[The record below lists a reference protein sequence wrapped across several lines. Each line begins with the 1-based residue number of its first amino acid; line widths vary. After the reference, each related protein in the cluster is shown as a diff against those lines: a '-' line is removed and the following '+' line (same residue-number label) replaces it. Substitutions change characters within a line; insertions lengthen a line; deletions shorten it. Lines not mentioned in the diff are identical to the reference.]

1 MIWWATIAGVLL
13 GFSQFEFGGIV
24 TGGLLGAA
32 MGAWLKHSVQA
43 AITREVERRIAGL
56 APGIPDRAIPE
67 DAAPERA
74 EPATPPRPETPRP
87 ASPWETAAPLTAAPP
102 ATPPPPRPEPV
113 QPVPAEPTAPVR
125 AEQVPPPTL
134 PVGELFAKAQGW
146 LLGGNTIVRVGL
158 VILFVGL
165 TFLVRL
171 VANAGLFPIEARLA
185 TVGAIGAGL
194 LAFGFRK
201 RLEKPGFGLSLQG
214 AGVAVMYLTV
224 FAAARL
230 YEVMPPLAAFGFMIL
245 FAALGCALAIL
256 QNSQA
261 MALAAFLGGF
271 AVPVLLGG
279 ESKTP
284 LPLFTYLTV
293 LNLAILM
300 IAWKKS
306 WRPLNL
312 LGFFATF
319 SLAGLW
325 GLGSYA
331 DQHYLVCQLFLA
343 GTIAIYLA
351 MALLYAHNTPGK
363 LGSAADSTLLFGP
376 ALAGF
381 GLQVALVK
389 DVEYGSAFAAL
400 AFGAAYLGL
409 TAFALRKRRDEMR
422 LLTECLLAIGVGFV
436 TLAIP
441 LALDA
446 KWTSAAWA
454 LEGAGAFWVGARQ
467 ARWMPRLFGLGL
479 QLVAA
484 LIVLTTLDSNVSA
497 WPLGHNGFVGPVM
510 VAVALLL
517 TAWWLRRPLPHSGS
531 RLAVRYAR
539 DEALLGKPWFLAG
552 FGFAALALV
561 REVTRKLPAA
571 TSEDYPAFVFEP
583 HEQLLLILLTLLG
596 AMALADWFGRRKDW
610 AVATWP
616 ARLSLPLLWVCFLV
630 SVGLGRHVLYLPDL
644 AGWALALGVHAWLLK
659 RQDADTGHG
668 MATIRSTLHAGGV
681 WLLAAMLAESLQ
693 LGIDRARLWDTSW
706 AGVIYL
712 VSVTAVLAALTRW
725 AGRAAPLRQTDGMR
739 WPLHPNAPAYW
750 WNAAVPLAV
759 LALAGA
765 AIAALLA
772 EGVTDPLPYL
782 PLLNPVDL
790 SVALALAALALWRRM
805 VASAAHPPAGA
816 APLLGE
822 VPVIMTGLIAFGWI
836 NAIWLRSAHHWLDI
850 PWTPHDLAADGTVQT
865 GISILWTLLAMA
877 LMLYA
882 KRSGARV
889 LWLTGAALLAAVVA
903 KLLLLDMSKVE
914 GLARIIAFMGV
925 GGLMLAIGYFVPLPP
940 RKGEESSPR
949 KGEDAKEHTA

>member
-13 GFSQFEFGGIV
+13 GFSQFDFGGIV

-32 MGAWLKHSVQA
+32 MGAWLKHVVQE
-43 AITREVERRIAGL
+43 AITREVDRRMAGL
-56 APGIPDRAIPE
+56 ELSARD
-67 DAAPERA
+67 PERA
-74 EPATPPRPETPRP
+74 P
-87 ASPWETAAPLTAAPP
+87 TAAPLAPSSQRSASPWTQSAAPKVAEAE
-102 ATPPPPRPEPV
+102 ATVPRRK
-113 QPVPAEPTAPVR
+113 PAETPAAQVIAPS
-125 AEQVPPPTL
+125 APAPSAAPTL

-201 RLEKPGFGLSLQG
+201 RIEKPGFGLSLQG

-230 YEVMPPLAAFGFMIL
+230 YEVMPPPAAFGFMIV

-284 LPLFTYLTV
+284 VPLFTYITV
-293 LNLAILM
+293 LNLAILV

-325 GLGSYA
+325 GLSSYA
-331 DQHYLVCQLFLA
+331 DQHYLTCQLFLA
-343 GTIAIYLA
+343 LTIAVYLA

-363 LGSAADSTLLFGP
+363 LGNAADSTLLFGP
-376 ALAGF
+376 ALVGF
-381 GLQVALVK
+381 GLQVGLVRNF
-389 DVEYGSAFAAL
+389 EYGSAFAAL
-400 AFGAAYLGL
+400 AFGAAYLGV
-409 TAFALRKRRDEMR
+409 TAFALHKRRDEMR
-422 LLTECLLAIGVGFV
+422 LLSECLLAIGVGFV

-467 ARWMPRLFGLGL
+467 ARWMPRLFGLAL
-479 QLVAA
+479 QGVAA
-484 LIVLTTLDSNVSA
+484 LIVLTTLDANVSA
-497 WPLGHNGFVGPVM
+497 WPFGHNGFVGPAM
-510 VAVALLL
+510 VAVPLLL
-517 TAWWLRRPLPHSGS
+517 TAWWLRQPLPHSGS
-531 RLAVRYAR
+531 ALALRYAR

-571 TSEDYPAFVFEP
+571 TSADYPAFVFAP
-583 HEQLLLILLTLLG
+583 HEQLLLILLALLG
-596 AMALADWFGRRKDW
+596 AMALADWFARRKDW

-644 AGWALALGVHAWLLK
+644 AGWLLALGIHAWLLK

-668 MATIRSTLHAGGV
+668 ITKIRSTLHAGGV

-706 AGVIYL
+706 AGVIFL
-712 VSVTAVLAALTRW
+712 VSVTAALFALTRW
-725 AGRAAPLRQTDGMR
+725 AGRAAPLGQANGLH
-739 WPLHPNAPAYW
+739 WPLHPNAAAYW

-765 AIAALLA
+765 AFAAVLA
-772 EGVTDPLPYL
+772 KGVTDPLPYL

-816 APLLGE
+816 EPLLSE

-836 NAIWLRSAHHWLDI
+836 NAIWLRSAHHWLEI
-850 PWTPHDLAADGTVQT
+850 PWTGPDLAANGTVQT

-914 GLARIIAFMGV
+914 GLARILSFMGV

-940 RKGEESSPR
+940 RQR
-949 KGEDAKEHTA
+949 EDTKEHTA

>member
-13 GFSQFEFGGIV
+13 GFSQFEFGGII

-32 MGAWLKHSVQA
+32 MGAWLKHAVQE
-43 AITREVERRIAGL
+43 AISREVDRRIG
-56 APGIPDRAIPE
+56 GM
-67 DAAPERA
+67 ERA
-74 EPATPPRPETPRP
+74 EPVTAARVPAAEAPFGEAPAPARPPA
-87 ASPWETAAPLTAAPP
+87 ASPWEAPTPPSVSAPDTPAPKQSPRPLPEPPTPAPP
-102 ATPPPPRPEPV
+102 IW
-113 QPVPAEPTAPVR
+113 

-185 TVGAIGAGL
+185 TVGAIGAAL

-201 RLEKPGFGLSLQG
+201 RIERPGFGLSLQG
-214 AGVAVMYLTV
+214 AGVGIMYLTV

-230 YEVMPPLAAFGFMIL
+230 YDVMPPLAAFAFMIV

-271 AVPVLLGG
+271 AVPILLGG

-284 LPLFTYLTV
+284 LPLFTYITV
-293 LNLAILM
+293 LNLSILV

-319 SLAGLW
+319 TLAGMW
-325 GLGSYA
+325 GMSSYG
-331 DQHYLVCQLFLA
+331 DQHYLACQVFLA
-343 GTIAIYLA
+343 LTIAIYLA

-363 LGSAADSTLLFGP
+363 LGNAADSTLLFGP
-376 ALAGF
+376 ALVGF
-381 GLQVALVK
+381 GLQVGLVK
-389 DVEYGSAFAAL
+389 DFEFGSAFSAL
-400 AFGAAYLGL
+400 AFGAAYLGV

-422 LLTECLLAIGVGFV
+422 LLNECLLAIGVGFV

-467 ARWMPRLFGLGL
+467 TRWMPRLFGLAL
-479 QLVAA
+479 QGVAA
-484 LIVLTTLDSNVSA
+484 LIVLTTLGSNISA
-497 WPLGHNGFVGPVM
+497 WPFGHNGFVGPVI
-510 VAVALLL
+510 VAAALLL
-517 TAWWLRRPLPHSGS
+517 TAWWLRQPLPHSGS

-561 REVTRKLPAA
+561 REITRQLPAA
-571 TSEDYPAFVFEP
+571 TSEDYPTFVFAP
-583 HEQLLLILLTLLG
+583 HEQLLLIMLALLG

-630 SVGLGRHVLYLPDL
+630 SLGLGRHVLYLPDL
-644 AGWALALGVHAWLLK
+644 AGWVLALGGHAWLLK
-659 RQDADTGHG
+659 RQDGDTGHG
-668 MATIRSTLHAGGV
+668 MATIRSTLHAGSV
-681 WLLAAMLAESLQ
+681 WLVTAMLAESLQ
-693 LGIDRARLWDTSW
+693 LGIDRAQLWDTSW

-712 VSVTAVLAALTRW
+712 VSATAVLAALTRW
-725 AGRAAPLRQTDGMR
+725 AGRAAPLNQTDGLR
-739 WPLHPNAPAYW
+739 WPLHPDAAAYW

-765 AIAALLA
+765 AFAALLA

-790 SVALALAALALWRRM
+790 SVALALAGLALWRRM
-805 VASAAHPPAGA
+805 VARAAHPPAGA
-816 APLLGE
+816 EPLLGE
-822 VPVIMTGLIAFGWI
+822 VPVIMAGLLAFGWI
-836 NAIWLRSAHHWLDI
+836 NAIWLRSTHHWLDI
-850 PWTPHDLAADGTVQT
+850 PWTPEDLAANGTVQT

-889 LWLTGAALLAAVVA
+889 LWLTGAALLAAVVV

-940 RKGEESSPR
+940 RKAENT
-949 KGEDAKEHTA
+949 KEQKA

>member
-74 EPATPPRPETPRP
+74 EPATLPRPETPRP

-102 ATPPPPRPEPV
+102 ATPPPPRPDPV

-616 ARLSLPLLWVCFLV
+616 ARLSLPLLWVCFLG

-739 WPLHPNAPAYW
+739 WPVHPNAPAYW

>member
-13 GFSQFEFGGIV
+13 GFSQFEFGGII

-32 MGAWLKHSVQA
+32 MGAWLKHAVQE
-43 AITREVERRIAGL
+43 AISREVDRRIG
-56 APGIPDRAIPE
+56 GM
-67 DAAPERA
+67 ERA
-74 EPATPPRPETPRP
+74 EPVTAARVPAAEAPFGEAPAPARPPA
-87 ASPWETAAPLTAAPP
+87 ASPWEAPTPPSVSAPDTPAPKQSPRPLPEPPTPAPP
-102 ATPPPPRPEPV
+102 IW
-113 QPVPAEPTAPVR
+113 

-185 TVGAIGAGL
+185 TVGAIGAAL

-201 RLEKPGFGLSLQG
+201 RIERPGFGLSLQG
-214 AGVAVMYLTV
+214 AGVGIMYLTV

-230 YEVMPPLAAFGFMIL
+230 YDVMPPLAAFAFMIV

-271 AVPVLLGG
+271 AVPILLGG

-284 LPLFTYLTV
+284 LPLFTYITV
-293 LNLAILM
+293 LNLSILV

-319 SLAGLW
+319 TLAGMW
-325 GLGSYA
+325 GMSSYG
-331 DQHYLVCQLFLA
+331 DQHYLACQVFLA
-343 GTIAIYLA
+343 LTIAIYLA

-363 LGSAADSTLLFGP
+363 LGNAADSTLLFGP
-376 ALAGF
+376 ALVGF
-381 GLQVALVK
+381 GLQVGLVK
-389 DVEYGSAFAAL
+389 DFEFGSAFSAL
-400 AFGAAYLGL
+400 AFGAAYLGV

-422 LLTECLLAIGVGFV
+422 LLNECLLAIGVGFV

-467 ARWMPRLFGLGL
+467 TRWMPRLFGLAL
-479 QLVAA
+479 QGVAA
-484 LIVLTTLDSNVSA
+484 LIVLTTLDENVSA
-497 WPLGHNGFVGPVM
+497 WPFGHNGFVGPVI
-510 VAVALLL
+510 VAAALLL
-517 TAWWLRRPLPHSGS
+517 TAWWLRQPLPHSGS

-561 REVTRKLPAA
+561 REITRQLPAA
-571 TSEDYPAFVFEP
+571 TSEDYPTFVFAP
-583 HEQLLLILLTLLG
+583 HEQLLLIMLALLG

-630 SVGLGRHVLYLPDL
+630 SLGLGRHVLYLPDL
-644 AGWALALGVHAWLLK
+644 AGWVLALGGHAWLLK
-659 RQDADTGHG
+659 RQDGDTGHG
-668 MATIRSTLHAGGV
+668 MATIRSTLHAGSV
-681 WLLAAMLAESLQ
+681 WLVTAMLAESLQ
-693 LGIDRARLWDTSW
+693 LGIDRAQLWDTSW

-712 VSVTAVLAALTRW
+712 VSATAVLAALTRW
-725 AGRAAPLRQTDGMR
+725 AGRAAPLNQTDGLR
-739 WPLHPNAPAYW
+739 WPLHPDAAAYW

-765 AIAALLA
+765 AFAALLA

-790 SVALALAALALWRRM
+790 SVALALAGLALWRRM
-805 VASAAHPPAGA
+805 VARAAHPPAGA
-816 APLLGE
+816 EPLLGE
-822 VPVIMTGLIAFGWI
+822 VPVIMAGLLAFGWI
-836 NAIWLRSAHHWLDI
+836 NAIWLRSTHHWLDI
-850 PWTPHDLAADGTVQT
+850 PWTPEDLAANGTVQT

-889 LWLTGAALLAAVVA
+889 LWLTGAALLAAVVV

-940 RKGEESSPR
+940 RKAENT
-949 KGEDAKEHTA
+949 KEQKA

>member
-13 GFSQFEFGGIV
+13 GFSQFEFGGII

-32 MGAWLKHSVQA
+32 MGAWLKHAVQE
-43 AITREVERRIAGL
+43 AISREVDRRIG
-56 APGIPDRAIPE
+56 GM
-67 DAAPERA
+67 ERA
-74 EPATPPRPETPRP
+74 EPVTAARVPAAEAPFGEAPAPARPPA
-87 ASPWETAAPLTAAPP
+87 ASPWEAPTPPSVSAPDTPAPP
-102 ATPPPPRPEPV
+102 QPPRPLPEP
-113 QPVPAEPTAPVR
+113 PTPAPPIW

-185 TVGAIGAGL
+185 TVGAIGAAL

-201 RLEKPGFGLSLQG
+201 RIERPGFGLSLQG
-214 AGVAVMYLTV
+214 AGVGIMYLTV

-230 YEVMPPLAAFGFMIL
+230 YDVMPPLAAFAFMIV

-271 AVPVLLGG
+271 AVPILLGG

-284 LPLFTYLTV
+284 LPLFTYITV
-293 LNLAILM
+293 LNLAILV

-319 SLAGLW
+319 TLAGMW
-325 GLGSYA
+325 GMSSYG
-331 DQHYLVCQLFLA
+331 DQHYLACQVFLA
-343 GTIAIYLA
+343 LTIATYLA

-363 LGSAADSTLLFGP
+363 LGNAADSTLLFGP
-376 ALAGF
+376 ALVGF
-381 GLQVALVK
+381 GLQVGLVK
-389 DVEYGSAFAAL
+389 DFEFGSAFSAL
-400 AFGAAYLGL
+400 AFGAAYLGV

-422 LLTECLLAIGVGFV
+422 LLNECLLAIGVGFV

-467 ARWMPRLFGLGL
+467 TRWMPRLFGLAL
-479 QLVAA
+479 QGVAA
-484 LIVLTTLDSNVSA
+484 LIVLTTLDENVSA
-497 WPLGHNGFVGPVM
+497 WPFGHNGFVGPVI
-510 VAVALLL
+510 VAAALLL
-517 TAWWLRRPLPHSGS
+517 TAWWLRQPLPHSGS
-531 RLAVRYAR
+531 ALAVRYAR

-552 FGFAALALV
+552 FSFAALALV
-561 REVTRKLPAA
+561 REITRQLPAA
-571 TSEDYPAFVFEP
+571 TSEDYPTFVFAP
-583 HEQLLLILLTLLG
+583 HEQLLLIMLALLG

-630 SVGLGRHVLYLPDL
+630 SLGLGRHVLYLPDL
-644 AGWALALGVHAWLLK
+644 AGWVLALGGHAWLLK
-659 RQDADTGHG
+659 RQDGDTGHG
-668 MATIRSTLHAGGV
+668 MATIRSTLHAGSV
-681 WLLAAMLAESLQ
+681 WLVTAMLAESLQ
-693 LGIDRARLWDTSW
+693 LGIDRAQLWDTSW

-712 VSVTAVLAALTRW
+712 VSATAVLAALTRW
-725 AGRAAPLRQTDGMR
+725 AGRAAPLNQTDGLR
-739 WPLHPNAPAYW
+739 WPLHPDAAAYW

-765 AIAALLA
+765 AFAALLA

-790 SVALALAALALWRRM
+790 SVALALAGLALWRRM
-805 VASAAHPPAGA
+805 VARAAHPPAGA
-816 APLLGE
+816 EPLLGE
-822 VPVIMTGLIAFGWI
+822 VPVIMAGLLAFGWI
-836 NAIWLRSAHHWLDI
+836 NAIWLRSTHHWLDI
-850 PWTPHDLAADGTVQT
+850 PWTPEDLAANGTVQT

-889 LWLTGAALLAAVVA
+889 LWLTGAALLAAVVV

-940 RKGEESSPR
+940 RKAENT
-949 KGEDAKEHTA
+949 KEQKA

>member
-125 AEQVPPPTL
+125 AEQAPPPTL

-230 YEVMPPLAAFGFMIL
+230 YEVMPPLAAFGFMIV

-484 LIVLTTLDSNVSA
+484 LIVLTTLDSNVST

-882 KRSGARV
+882 KRSSARV

>member
-13 GFSQFEFGGIV
+13 GFSQYDFGGII

-32 MGAWLKHSVQA
+32 MGAWLKHSVQE

-56 APGIPDRAIPE
+56 ELAGVELAKP
-67 DAAPERA
+67 AAP
-74 EPATPPRPETPRP
+74 PSPVTPRA
-87 ASPWETAAPLTAAPP
+87 ASPWEASTSAAVAEPAAPP
-102 ATPPPPRPEPV
+102 SPPQPIPARPIPAQSVAAEPAS
-113 QPVPAEPTAPVR
+113 PAPIEPTA
-125 AEQVPPPTL
+125 APTL

-165 TFLVRL
+165 TFLIRL
-171 VANAGLFPIEARLA
+171 VANSGLFPIEARLA

-201 RLEKPGFGLSLQG
+201 RIEKPGFGLSLQG
-214 AGVAVMYLTV
+214 AGVGVMYLTV

-230 YEVMPPLAAFGFMIL
+230 YDVMPPLAAFGFMIV

-261 MALAAFLGGF
+261 LALAAFLGGF
-271 AVPVLLGG
+271 AVPILLGG

-284 LPLFTYLTV
+284 LPLFAYITV
-293 LNLAILM
+293 LNLAILV
-300 IAWKKS
+300 IAGKKS

-319 SLAGLW
+319 TMAGLW
-325 GLGSYA
+325 GMTSYG

-343 GTIAIYLA
+343 LTIAIYLA

-363 LGSAADSTLLFGP
+363 LGNAADSTLLFGP

-381 GLQVALVK
+381 GLQVGLVR
-389 DVEYGSAFAAL
+389 DIEFGSAFSAL
-400 AFGAAYLGL
+400 AFGAAYLGV
-409 TAFALRKRRDEMR
+409 TAFALRKRRGEMQ
-422 LLTECLLAIGVGFV
+422 LLNECLLAIGVGFV

-446 KWTSAAWA
+446 RWTSAAWA

-467 ARWMPRLFGLGL
+467 ARWMPRLFGLAL
-479 QLVAA
+479 QAVAA
-484 LIVLTTLDSNVSA
+484 LIVLTTLDGNVSA
-497 WPLGHNGFVGPVM
+497 WPFGHDGFVGPVI
-510 VAVALLL
+510 VAAALLL
-517 TAWWLRRPLPHSGS
+517 TAWWLRVPLPHSGS
-531 RLAVRYAR
+531 RLALRYTR

-552 FGFAALALV
+552 FLFAAIALV
-561 REVTRKLPAA
+561 REVTRKLPAP
-571 TSEDYPAFVFEP
+571 TSEDYPNFVFTP
-583 HEQLLLILLTLLG
+583 HEQLLLTMLALLG

-644 AGWALALGVHAWLLK
+644 AGWVLALGGHWWLLK
-659 RQDADTGHG
+659 RQDGDTGHG
-668 MATIRSTLHAGGV
+668 MTTIRSTLHAGGV

-706 AGVIYL
+706 AGVIFL

-725 AGRAAPLRQTDGMR
+725 AGRAAPLALALGQTEGLR

-765 AIAALLA
+765 AFAAVMA
-772 EGVTDPLPYL
+772 QGVTDPLPYL

-816 APLLGE
+816 KPLLGDA
-822 VPVIMTGLIAFGWI
+822 PVIMAGLIAFGWI

-850 PWTPHDLAADGTVQT
+850 PWTPQDLAGNGTVQT

-877 LMLYA
+877 LMLAA
-882 KRSGARV
+882 KRTGARV
-889 LWLTGAALLAAVVA
+889 LWLTGAALLAAVVV

-940 RKGEESSPR
+940 RKG
-949 KGEDAKEHTA
+949 GEAQEQPA

>member
-13 GFSQFEFGGIV
+13 GFSQFEFGGII

-32 MGAWLKHSVQA
+32 MGAWLRHAVQK
-43 AITREVERRIAGL
+43 AINREVDRRMAGL
-56 APGIPDRAIPE
+56 E
-67 DAAPERA
+67 LAAPEPAGLERA
-74 EPATPPRPETPRP
+74 Q
-87 ASPWETAAPLTAAPP
+87 P
-102 ATPPPPRPEPV
+102 ATPPPPAPPRAESPWEEATPPAISEPV
-113 QPVPAEPTAPVR
+113 APPPPRPAPARSVLAEPRQPSL
-125 AEQVPPPTL
+125 AEHVEAPTL
-134 PVGELFAKAQGW
+134 PVAELIARAQGW

-185 TVGAIGAGL
+185 TVGVIGAAL

-201 RLEKPGFGLSLQG
+201 RIERPGFGLSLQG

-230 YEVMPPLAAFGFMIL
+230 YDVMPPLAAFGFMIV
-245 FAALGCALAIL
+245 FSALGCALAIM

-261 MALAAFLGGF
+261 MALAAYLGGF

-284 LPLFTYLTV
+284 LPLFSYITV
-293 LNLAILM
+293 LNLSILV

-319 SLAGLW
+319 TMAGLW
-325 GLGSYA
+325 GLSSYS
-331 DQHYLVCQLFLA
+331 DSHYLVTQLFLA

-363 LGSAADSTLLFGP
+363 LGNAADSTLLFGP

-381 GLQVALVK
+381 GLQVGLVK
-389 DVEYGSAFAAL
+389 DIEFGSAFAAL
-400 AFGAAYLGL
+400 AFGAAYLGV
-409 TAFALRKRRDEMR
+409 TAFALRQRRDEMR
-422 LLTECLLAIGVGFV
+422 LLNECLLAIGVGFV

-467 ARWMPRLFGLGL
+467 ARWMPRLFGLLL
-479 QLVAA
+479 QGVAA
-484 LIVLTTLDSNVSA
+484 LIVLTTLDGNISA
-497 WPLGHNGFVGPVM
+497 WPFGHNGFVGPMM
-510 VAVALLL
+510 VAVPLLL
-517 TAWWLRRPLPHSGS
+517 TAWWLRQPLPHSS
-531 RLAVRYAR
+531 SQIAVRYAR
-539 DEALLGKPWFLAG
+539 NEVLLDKPWFLAG

-561 REVTRKLPAA
+561 REITRKLPAA
-571 TSEDYPAFVFEP
+571 TSEDYPTFVFEP
-583 HEQLLLILLTLLG
+583 HQQLLLIMLALLG
-596 AMALADWFGRRKDW
+596 AMALADWFGRRRDW

-630 SVGLGRHVLYLPDL
+630 SVGLERHVLYLPDL
-644 AGWALALGVHAWLLK
+644 AGWVLALGTHLWLLR
-659 RQDADTGHG
+659 RQDGDSGHG
-668 MATIRSTLHAGGV
+668 IAAIRSTLHAGGV
-681 WLLAAMLAESLQ
+681 WLLTAMLAESLQ

-706 AGVIYL
+706 AGVIFL
-712 VSVTAVLAALTRW
+712 VSATAVLAALTRW
-725 AGRAAPLRQTDGMR
+725 AGRAAPLAQADGLR
-739 WPLHPNAPAYW
+739 WPLTPNARAYW

-765 AIAALLA
+765 GFAALLA
-772 EGVTDPLPYL
+772 EGVTDPLPYV

-805 VASAAHPPAGA
+805 VASAAQSPAGA
-816 APLLGE
+816 EPLLGD
-822 VPVIMTGLIAFGWI
+822 VPVIMAGLIAFGWI
-836 NAIWLRSAHHWLDI
+836 NAIWLRTAHHWLDI
-850 PWTPHDLAADGTVQT
+850 AWTPEDLAANGTVQT

-877 LMLYA
+877 LMLTA

-889 LWLTGAALLAAVVA
+889 LWLTGAALLAAVVL

-940 RKGEESSPR
+940 RQPV
-949 KGEDAKEHTA
+949 DAKEHTA

>member
-293 LNLAILM
+293 LNLAILV

-389 DVEYGSAFAAL
+389 NVEYGSAFAAL

-739 WPLHPNAPAYW
+739 WPVHPNAPAYW

-765 AIAALLA
+765 AIAALLT

-816 APLLGE
+816 APLLGG

>member
-13 GFSQFEFGGIV
+13 GFSQFEFGGII

-32 MGAWLKHSVQA
+32 MGAWLKHAVNE
-43 AITREVERRIAGL
+43 AITLEVERRIAGL
-56 APGIPDRAIPE
+56 DLAG
-67 DAAPERA
+67 PERA
-74 EPATPPRPETPRP
+74 Q
-87 ASPWETAAPLTAAPP
+87 P
-102 ATPPPPRPEPV
+102 ATPPPPTEARAASPWAESTPTAVAEPLAPPRPIPA
-113 QPVPAEPTAPVR
+113 QPVAPSSPAPIEPSA
-125 AEQVPPPTL
+125 APTL
-134 PVGELFAKAQGW
+134 PIGDLFAKAQGW

-201 RLEKPGFGLSLQG
+201 RIEKPGFGLSLQG
-214 AGVAVMYLTV
+214 AGVGVMYLTV

-230 YEVMPPLAAFGFMIL
+230 YTVMPPLAAFGFMIV

-284 LPLFTYLTV
+284 VPLFTYITV
-293 LNLAILM
+293 LNLAILV

-319 SLAGLW
+319 TMAGLW
-325 GLGSYA
+325 GLSSYA
-331 DQHYLVCQLFLA
+331 DQHYLACQLFLA

-363 LGSAADSTLLFGP
+363 LGNAADSTLLFGP
-376 ALAGF
+376 ALVGF
-381 GLQVALVK
+381 GLQVGLVK
-389 DVEYGSAFAAL
+389 DFEYGSAFAAL
-400 AFGAAYLGL
+400 AFGAAYLGV

-422 LLTECLLAIGVGFV
+422 LLNECLLAIGVGFV

-467 ARWMPRLFGLGL
+467 ARWMPRLFGLLL
-479 QLVAA
+479 QGVAA
-484 LIVLTTLDSNVSA
+484 LIVLTTMDTNVSA
-497 WPLGHNGFVGPVM
+497 WPLGHNGFIGPVM
-510 VAVALLL
+510 VAVPLLL

-531 RLAVRYAR
+531 NLAVRYAR
-539 DEALLGKPWFLAG
+539 NEALLGKPWFLAG

-561 REVTRKLPAA
+561 REVTRIVPAA
-571 TSEDYPAFVFEP
+571 TSEDYPASAFAP
-583 HEQLLLILLTLLG
+583 HEQLLLIMLALLG

-630 SVGLGRHVLYLPDL
+630 SLGLERHVLYLPDL

-659 RQDADTGHG
+659 RQDGDTGHG
-668 MATIRSTLHAGGV
+668 MTTVRSTLHAGGV

-725 AGRAAPLRQTDGMR
+725 AGRAAPLRQTDGLR

-759 LALAGA
+759 LALVGAGF
-765 AIAALLA
+765 AALLA

-805 VASAAHPPAGA
+805 VAGA
-816 APLLGE
+816 AERPVGAEPLLSD
-822 VPVIMTGLIAFGWI
+822 VPVIMAGLLAFGWI

-850 PWTPHDLAADGTVQT
+850 PWTPDDLAANGTVQT

-914 GLARIIAFMGV
+914 GLARILSFMGV

-940 RKGEESSPR
+940 RKGEETPPR
-949 KGEDAKEHTA
+949 QREDTKEPAA

>member
-230 YEVMPPLAAFGFMIL
+230 YEVMPPLAAFGFMIV

-712 VSVTAVLAALTRW
+712 VSVTAVLAALSRW

-739 WPLHPNAPAYW
+739 WPVHPNAPAYW

>member
-201 RLEKPGFGLSLQG
+201 RIEKPGFGLSLQG

-739 WPLHPNAPAYW
+739 WPVHPNAPAYW

>member
-13 GFSQFEFGGIV
+13 GFSQFEFGGII

-32 MGAWLKHSVQA
+32 MGAWLKHAVQE
-43 AITREVERRIAGL
+43 AISREVDRRIG
-56 APGIPDRAIPE
+56 GM
-67 DAAPERA
+67 ERA
-74 EPATPPRPETPRP
+74 EPVTAARVPAAEAPFGEAPAPARPPA
-87 ASPWETAAPLTAAPP
+87 ASPWEAPTPPSVSAPDTPAPP
-102 ATPPPPRPEPV
+102 QPPRPLPEP
-113 QPVPAEPTAPVR
+113 PTPAPPIW

-185 TVGAIGAGL
+185 TVGAIGAAL

-201 RLEKPGFGLSLQG
+201 RIERPGFGLSLQG
-214 AGVAVMYLTV
+214 AGVGIMYLTV

-230 YEVMPPLAAFGFMIL
+230 YDVIPPLAAFAFMIV

-271 AVPVLLGG
+271 AVPILLGG

-284 LPLFTYLTV
+284 LPLFTYITV
-293 LNLAILM
+293 LNLSILV

-319 SLAGLW
+319 TLAGTW
-325 GLGSYA
+325 GMSSYG
-331 DQHYLVCQLFLA
+331 DQHYLVCQVFLA
-343 GTIAIYLA
+343 LTIAIYLA

-363 LGSAADSTLLFGP
+363 LGNAADSTLLFGP
-376 ALAGF
+376 ALVGF
-381 GLQVALVK
+381 GLQVGLVK
-389 DVEYGSAFAAL
+389 DFEFGSAFSAL
-400 AFGAAYLGL
+400 AFGAAYLGV

-422 LLTECLLAIGVGFV
+422 LLNECLLAIGVGFV

-467 ARWMPRLFGLGL
+467 ARWMPRLFGLAL
-479 QLVAA
+479 QGVAA
-484 LIVLTTLDSNVSA
+484 LIVLTTLDENVSA
-497 WPLGHNGFVGPVM
+497 WPFGHNGFVGPVI
-510 VAVALLL
+510 VAAALLL
-517 TAWWLRRPLPHSGS
+517 TAWWLRQPLPHSGS
-531 RLAVRYAR
+531 ALAVRYAR

-552 FGFAALALV
+552 FSFAALALV
-561 REVTRKLPAA
+561 REITRQLPAA
-571 TSEDYPAFVFEP
+571 TSEDYPTFVFAP
-583 HEQLLLILLTLLG
+583 HEQLLLIMLALLG

-630 SVGLGRHVLYLPDL
+630 SLGLGRHVLYLPDL
-644 AGWALALGVHAWLLK
+644 AGWVLALGGHAWLLK
-659 RQDADTGHG
+659 RQDGDTGHG
-668 MATIRSTLHAGGV
+668 MATIRSTLHAGSV
-681 WLLAAMLAESLQ
+681 WLVTAMLAESLQ
-693 LGIDRARLWDTSW
+693 LGIDRAQLWDTSW

-712 VSVTAVLAALTRW
+712 VSATAVLAALTRW
-725 AGRAAPLRQTDGMR
+725 AGRAAPLNQTDGLR
-739 WPLHPNAPAYW
+739 WPLHPDAAAYW

-765 AIAALLA
+765 AFAALLA

-790 SVALALAALALWRRM
+790 SVALALAGLALWRRM
-805 VASAAHPPAGA
+805 VARAAHPPAGA
-816 APLLGE
+816 EPLLGE
-822 VPVIMTGLIAFGWI
+822 VPVIMAGLLAFGWI
-836 NAIWLRSAHHWLDI
+836 NAIWLRSTHHWLDI
-850 PWTPHDLAADGTVQT
+850 PWTPEDLAANGTVQT

-889 LWLTGAALLAAVVA
+889 LWLTGAALLAAVVV

-940 RKGEESSPR
+940 RKAENT
-949 KGEDAKEHTA
+949 KEQKA

>member
-87 ASPWETAAPLTAAPP
+87 ASPWETATPLTAAPP

-201 RLEKPGFGLSLQG
+201 RIEKPGFGLSLQG

-293 LNLAILM
+293 LNLAILV

-616 ARLSLPLLWVCFLV
+616 ARLSLPLLWVCFLG

-739 WPLHPNAPAYW
+739 WPVHPNAPAYW

>member
-201 RLEKPGFGLSLQG
+201 RIEKPGFGLSLQG

-230 YEVMPPLAAFGFMIL
+230 YEVMPPLAAFGFMIV

-616 ARLSLPLLWVCFLV
+616 ARLSLPLLWVCFLG

>member
-1 MIWWATIAGVLL
+1 MIWWAMSAGVLL
-13 GFSQFEFGGIV
+13 GMGQFGFGGIV
-24 TGGLLGAA
+24 TGALLGAA
-32 MGAWLKHSVQA
+32 MGAWLQHLINA
-43 AITREVERRIAGL
+43 AINREVDRRIAGL
-56 APGIPDRAIPE
+56 ELATRPDLQAAEPAAAPPPSTAPRAASPW
-67 DAAPERA
+67 AAPEPPAVA
-74 EPATPPRPETPRP
+74 EPTEPLASRP
-87 ASPWETAAPLTAAPP
+87 ASPP
-102 ATPPPPRPEPV
+102 APPPP
-113 QPVPAEPTAPVR
+113 AEPAPSIW
-125 AEQVPPPTL
+125 AEQVPAPTL
-134 PVGELFAKAQGW
+134 PIGDLFAKAQGW

-185 TVGAIGAGL
+185 TVGAIGAAL

-201 RLEKPGFGLSLQG
+201 RIEKPGFGMSLQG
-214 AGVAVMYLTV
+214 AGVGIMYLTV

-230 YEVMPPLAAFGFMIL
+230 YAVMPPLAAFGFMIV

-261 MALAAFLGGF
+261 MALVAFLGGF

-284 LPLFTYLTV
+284 IPLFTYITV
-293 LNLAILM
+293 LNLAILV

-325 GLGSYA
+325 GLNNYA
-331 DQHYLVCQLFLA
+331 DQHYLTCQLFLA

-363 LGSAADSTLLFGP
+363 LGNTADSTLLFGP
-376 ALAGF
+376 ALVGF
-381 GLQVALVK
+381 GLQVGLVK
-389 DVEYGSAFAAL
+389 DIEFGSAFAAL
-400 AFGAAYLGL
+400 AFGAAYLAV
-409 TAFALRKRRDEMR
+409 TAFALRKRRAEMR
-422 LLTECLLAIGVGFV
+422 LLSECLLAIGVGFV

-467 ARWMPRLFGLGL
+467 ARWMPRLFGLLL
-479 QLVAA
+479 QGVAA
-484 LIVLTTLDSNVSA
+484 LIVLTTLDDNVSA
-497 WPLGHNGFVGPVM
+497 WPLGHNGFVGPMM
-510 VAVALLL
+510 VAVPLLL

-539 DEALLGKPWFLAG
+539 DEALLEKPWFLAG

-561 REVTRKLPAA
+561 REITRKLPAA
-571 TSEDYPAFVFEP
+571 TSEDYPAFFFEP
-583 HEQLLLILLTLLG
+583 HEQLLLIMLALLA

-616 ARLSLPLLWVCFLV
+616 ARLSLPLLWVCFLI
-630 SVGLGRHVLYLPDL
+630 SMGLGRHVLYLPDL
-644 AGWALALGVHAWLLK
+644 AGWVLALGAHLWLLR
-659 RQDADTGHG
+659 RQDRDTGHG
-668 MATIRSTLHAGGV
+668 ITAIRSTLHAGGV
-681 WLLAAMLAESLQ
+681 WLVTAMLAESLQ

-712 VSVTAVLAALTRW
+712 VSVTAVMAALTRW
-725 AGRAAPLRQTDGMR
+725 AGRAAPLAQTDGLR
-739 WPLHPNAPAYW
+739 WPLRNSAPAYW

-765 AIAALLA
+765 AITALLA
-772 EGVTDPLPYL
+772 EGVTEPLPYV

-790 SVALALAALALWRRM
+790 SVALALAGLALWRRM
-805 VASAAHPPAGA
+805 VASAAHPPAGS

-836 NAIWLRSAHHWLDI
+836 NAIWLRSAHHWLEI
-850 PWTPHDLAADGTVQT
+850 PWTPEDLAANGTVQT
-865 GISILWTLLAMA
+865 GVSILWTLLAMA

-882 KRSGARV
+882 KRVGARV

-914 GLARIIAFMGV
+914 GLARIIAFIGV

-940 RKGEESSPR
+940 RQREE
-949 KGEDAKEHTA
+949 AKERVI

>member
-13 GFSQFEFGGIV
+13 GFSQFEFGGII

-32 MGAWLKHSVQA
+32 MGAWLKHAVQE
-43 AITREVERRIAGL
+43 AISREVDRRIG
-56 APGIPDRAIPE
+56 GM
-67 DAAPERA
+67 ERA
-74 EPATPPRPETPRP
+74 EPVTAARVPAAEAPFGEAPAPARPPA
-87 ASPWETAAPLTAAPP
+87 ASPWEAPTPPSVSAPDTPAPP
-102 ATPPPPRPEPV
+102 QPPRPLPEP
-113 QPVPAEPTAPVR
+113 PTPAPPIW

-185 TVGAIGAGL
+185 TVGAIGAAL

-201 RLEKPGFGLSLQG
+201 RIERPGFGLSLQG
-214 AGVAVMYLTV
+214 AGVGIMYLTV

-230 YEVMPPLAAFGFMIL
+230 YDVMPPLAAFAFMIV

-271 AVPVLLGG
+271 AVPILLGG

-284 LPLFTYLTV
+284 LPLFTYITV
-293 LNLAILM
+293 LNLAILV

-319 SLAGLW
+319 TLAGMW
-325 GLGSYA
+325 GMSSYG
-331 DQHYLVCQLFLA
+331 DQHYLACQVFLA
-343 GTIAIYLA
+343 LTIATYLA

-363 LGSAADSTLLFGP
+363 LGNAADSTLLFGP
-376 ALAGF
+376 ALVGF
-381 GLQVALVK
+381 GLQVGLVK
-389 DVEYGSAFAAL
+389 DFEFGSAFSAL
-400 AFGAAYLGL
+400 AFGAAYLGV

-422 LLTECLLAIGVGFV
+422 LLNECLLAIGVGFV

-467 ARWMPRLFGLGL
+467 ARWMPRLFGLAL
-479 QLVAA
+479 QGVAA
-484 LIVLTTLDSNVSA
+484 LIVLTTLDENVSA
-497 WPLGHNGFVGPVM
+497 WPFGHNGFVGPVI
-510 VAVALLL
+510 VAAALLL
-517 TAWWLRRPLPHSGS
+517 TAWWLRQPLPHSGS
-531 RLAVRYAR
+531 ALAVRYAR

-552 FGFAALALV
+552 FSFAALALV
-561 REVTRKLPAA
+561 REITRQLPAA
-571 TSEDYPAFVFEP
+571 TSEDYPTFVFAP
-583 HEQLLLILLTLLG
+583 HEQLLLIMLALLG

-630 SVGLGRHVLYLPDL
+630 SLGLGRHVLYLPDL
-644 AGWALALGVHAWLLK
+644 AGWVLALGGHAWLLK
-659 RQDADTGHG
+659 RQDGDTGHG
-668 MATIRSTLHAGGV
+668 MATIRSTLHAGSV
-681 WLLAAMLAESLQ
+681 WLVTAMLAESLQ
-693 LGIDRARLWDTSW
+693 LGIDRAQLWDTSW

-712 VSVTAVLAALTRW
+712 VSATAVLAALTRW
-725 AGRAAPLRQTDGMR
+725 AGRAAPLNQTDGLR
-739 WPLHPNAPAYW
+739 WPLHPDAAAYW

-765 AIAALLA
+765 AFAALLA

-790 SVALALAALALWRRM
+790 SVALALAGLALWRRM
-805 VASAAHPPAGA
+805 VARAAHPPAGA
-816 APLLGE
+816 EPLLGE
-822 VPVIMTGLIAFGWI
+822 VPVIMAGLLAFGWI
-836 NAIWLRSAHHWLDI
+836 NAIWLRSTHHWLDI
-850 PWTPHDLAADGTVQT
+850 PWTPEDLAANGTVQT

-889 LWLTGAALLAAVVA
+889 LWLTGAALLAAVVV

-940 RKGEESSPR
+940 RKAENT
-949 KGEDAKEHTA
+949 KEQKA

>member
-125 AEQVPPPTL
+125 AELPPPPTL

-201 RLEKPGFGLSLQG
+201 RIEKPGFGLSLQG

-230 YEVMPPLAAFGFMIL
+230 YEVMPPLAAFGFMIV

-616 ARLSLPLLWVCFLV
+616 ARLSLPLLWVCFLGL
-630 SVGLGRHVLYLPDL
+630 VGLGRHVLYLPDL

-940 RKGEESSPR
+940 RKGE
-949 KGEDAKEHTA
+949 DAKEQTA